1 MNIENIKKQFPIFNN
16 KVQNND
22 LVYLDSANSSQ
33 KPQVVVD
40 RIYDFYTKEF
50 SNVGRSV
57 HYLAVAATNLYEET
71 RSLMQKYINAKDPNE
86 IVFTKGATEAIN
98 LVANTFGQKFL
109 NEGDEIILTEL
120 EHHSNYVPWHYLR
133 RSKGVQIKFA
143 EINSEGE
150 ISLESIEKL
159 ITSKTKMIAIT
170 HLSNVTGAIL
180 PIKEITQLAHS
191 KNIPVLVDGCQGA
204 PHLKL
209 DMQDIGCDFY
219 SITGH
224 KLYGPSG
231 SGALYVKKDRLSEM
245 IPFIGGGSMIK
256 EVKRESTTFN
266 KAPFK
271 FEAGTPRIVEMIGL
285 GAALDFIGEVG
296 LSNIERHE
304 KELKHYLDSE
314 LKPLDWLNIQG
325 HSSTNG
331 AILSFTMDGGAH
343 PHDISTI
350 LDRHGIAV
358 RAGHHCAQPLM
369 DHLGLS
375 ATCRASFAMYNTK
388 DEVDF
393 LIKALRSCHEIF
405 S

>member
-1 MNIENIKKQFPIFNN
+1 
-16 KVQNND
+16 
-22 LVYLDSANSSQ
+22 
-33 KPQVVVD
+33 
-40 RIYDFYTKEF
+40 
-50 SNVGRSV
+50 
-57 HYLAVAATNLYEET
+57 
-71 RSLMQKYINAKDPNE
+71 
-86 IVFTKGATEAIN
+86 
-98 LVANTFGQKFL
+98 
-109 NEGDEIILTEL
+109 
-120 EHHSNYVPWHYLR
+120 
-133 RSKGVQIKFA
+133 
-143 EINSEGE
+143 
-150 ISLESIEKL
+150 
-159 ITSKTKMIAIT
+159 
-170 HLSNVTGAIL
+170 
-180 PIKEITQLAHS
+180 
-191 KNIPVLVDGCQGA
+191 
-204 PHLKL
+204 
-209 DMQDIGCDFY
+209 
-219 SITGH
+219 
-224 KLYGPSG
+224 
-231 SGALYVKKDRLSEM
+231 
-245 IPFIGGGSMIK
+245 MIK

-405 S
+405 N